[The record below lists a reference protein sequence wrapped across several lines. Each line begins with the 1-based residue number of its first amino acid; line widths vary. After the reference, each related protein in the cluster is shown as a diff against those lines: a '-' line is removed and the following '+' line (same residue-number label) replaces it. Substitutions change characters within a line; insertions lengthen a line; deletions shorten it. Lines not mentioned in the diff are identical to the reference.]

1 MTKKRW
7 IILGIVLT
15 FFLVIG
21 VSYAYWY
28 FTKEQSGFSNV
39 TSGCI
44 DVEIISNSKEIKLEN
59 AYPLLNSEGVK
70 LTPYTFTITNTCS
83 LFVSYD
89 ITLSMLSTS
98 TLESQYIAAG
108 ILFII
113 ASLTDFLD
121 GYLARK
127 NNQVTDL
134 GKMLDAIADK
144 ILVNPILII
153 LACQGFIHVIVPI
166 VVVLRDIFV
175 NAVKMQAASSG
186 KVVAAIKSGKIKTAT
201 LMVGTVLAFFYN
213 MPFEFISLN
222 VTDFLLLIG
231 TVMSIISAIQYFL
244 LNKDLIFSK
253 TETL

>member
-1 MTKKRW
+1 MNLPTKITVLR
-7 IILGIVLT
+7 IILTFIIIVL
-15 FFLVIG
+15 LVFPFYAIG
-21 VSYAYWY
+21 VSFPQYAI
-28 FTKEQSGFSNV
+28 N
-39 TSGCI
+39 
-44 DVEIISNSKEIKLEN
+44 
-59 AYPLLNSEGVK
+59 GVVVK
-70 LTPYTFTITNTCS
+70 
-83 LFVSYD
+83 
-89 ITLSMLSTS
+89 
-98 TLESQYIAAG
+98 SQYIAAG

-113 ASLTDFLD
+113 ASLTDFLFV
-121 GYLARK
+121 YLARK

>member
-1 MTKKRW
+1 MNLPTKITVLR
-7 IILGIVLT
+7 IILTFIIIVL
-15 FFLVIG
+15 LVFPFYAIG
-21 VSYAYWY
+21 VSFPQYAI
-28 FTKEQSGFSNV
+28 G
-39 TSGCI
+39 
-44 DVEIISNSKEIKLEN
+44 
-59 AYPLLNSEGVK
+59 GVVVK
-70 LTPYTFTITNTCS
+70 
-83 LFVSYD
+83 
-89 ITLSMLSTS
+89 
-98 TLESQYIAAG
+98 SQYIAAG

-175 NAVKMQAASSG
+175 NAIKMQAASSG

-244 LNKDLIFSK
+244 LNKDLIFPK

>member
-1 MTKKRW
+1 MNLPTKITVLR
-7 IILGIVLT
+7 IILTFIIIVL
-15 FFLVIG
+15 LVFPFYAIG
-21 VSYAYWY
+21 VSFPQYAI
-28 FTKEQSGFSNV
+28 N
-39 TSGCI
+39 
-44 DVEIISNSKEIKLEN
+44 
-59 AYPLLNSEGVK
+59 GVVVK
-70 LTPYTFTITNTCS
+70 
-83 LFVSYD
+83 
-89 ITLSMLSTS
+89 
-98 TLESQYIAAG
+98 SQYIAAG